1 MLNKNFYS
9 FVRPNINQRE
19 YESSLSDSGAFSGNL
34 DVFTTIIN
42 HIGPG
47 DKKVLDLAS
56 GDGTFGRLANDMKTG
71 WKVDGIDLYI
81 PEKVKNNKNY
91 ICYENIF
98 ECNMFDFDFS
108 GYEYVIANHFFE
120 HLYID
125 QIINLLDRLNGAKLI
140 ISVPLPHL
148 TVAYNKFY
156 LKAAEDVEHV
166 EYYDYLVG
174 GMHKTVF
181 DSQLNKYLKLK
192 KINNFKWCQI
202 LEKYADLSDRDRYLA
217 QLYITKSQEKV
228 HYIIINNIFFV
239 LLFPFRL
246 IKKLIN

>member
-9 FVRPNINQRE
+9 FVRPKINQRD
-19 YESSLSDSGAFSGNL
+19 YESNLNDSGAFSGNL
-34 DVFTTIIN
+34 DVFKNIISY
-42 HIGPG
+42 IGRG

-56 GDGTFGRLANDMKTG
+56 GDGTFGKLASDMQSG
-71 WKVDGIDLYI
+71 WKVDGVDLYI

-91 ICYENIF
+91 ASYENVF
-98 ECNMFDFDFS
+98 EQNIFDFDFS
-108 GYEYVIANHFFE
+108 GYDYVIANHFFE

-125 QIINLLDRLNGAKLI
+125 QIINLMGRLNGAKLI

-156 LKAAEDVEHV
+156 LKAAEEVEYV

-202 LEKYADLSDRDRYLA
+202 LEKSSDLSDKDRYLA
-217 QLYITKSQEKV
+217 QLYVTKSQEKLS
-228 HYIIINNIFFV
+228 YIIINNIFFV
-239 LLFPFRL
+239 LLSPLRL
-246 IKKLIN
+246 IKKLIS